1 MIYPKLVRSFT
12 ESTAI
17 SVKVI
22 AEGLDEDGAP
32 ITAAT
37 YSGSCNY
44 QDVAKRVVTSDKVEV
59 ELTGVAY
66 FDGDIMSDLAV
77 ISGGKVT
84 VNGETRTI
92 VQGMKARNP
101 DGTVNYTR
109 LDLK

>member
-12 ESTAI
+12 ESTAV
-17 SVKVI
+17 SVVVN
-22 AEGLDEDGAP
+22 AEGIDEDGAP
-32 ITAAT
+32 VEAAA
-37 YSGSCNY
+37 YSGNCNY

-66 FDGDIMSDLAV
+66 FDGDIMPHLAV
-77 ISGGKVT
+77 ISGGTVK
-84 VNGETRTI
+84 VNGEERKI

-101 DGTVNYTR
+101 DSTVNYTR